1 MRMIPRSLFALGLL
15 ASAPFAQLVVSHQSA
30 TGGTGINQ
38 IKPYLKVEN
47 QGTTTVNLAKTTL
60 DYLLY
65 EDGVNAGS
73 LVADCWYVSVGA
85 CSDMTAEM
93 GAIPLQVDG
102 ARKANLRV
110 RLGFRAGQLAP
121 GQSLMIQWG
130 LHEQGYQHLFDESDD
145 WSFTEGDGAW
155 HVDSRVAV
163 NTSATGSSSAMGMQW
178 KGVVANLPDPATSKT
193 GDVVRNQAKGE
204 TWVFSDGAWVL
215 LAEAGK
221 PGPAGAAGPQ
231 GPQGVA
237 GAAGAPGAPGAP
249 GAQGP
254 KGDKGDAGT
263 SGTADV
269 AALTARLTVLEALVA
284 KLTTG
289 QASDPT
295 TLTDSRDGQVYK
307 IVKIG
312 SQTWMAQN
320 LNYGGDASAV
330 GTCYSN
336 DPANCTKYG
345 RLYDWATAMGI
356 PSSFNAT
363 AWDGSDVNHKGLCPT
378 GWHIPSD
385 AEWTT
390 LMTEVAKQSGIRQEG
405 YALRADAG
413 WTKYD
418 GTPGN
423 GSDLVGFKALPGGL
437 HAVNEYRVIDGFYEV
452 GSQAEFWNSTA
463 DGALL
468 ALSRNLYAGD
478 NILHRPNSNKA
489 NGFSV
494 RCLKD

>member
-237 GAAGAPGAPGAP
+237 GVAGAPGAT

-254 KGDKGDAGT
+254 KGDAGAAGAGADAT
-263 SGTADV
+263 
-269 AALTARLTVLEALVA
+269 LLARVSALEALVI
-284 KLTTG
+284 KLSAG
-289 QASDPT
+289 QTADLT

-307 IVKIG
+307 IVTIG

-320 LNYGGDASAV
+320 LNYGGSDGAV
-330 GTCYSN
+330 GTC
-336 DPANCTKYG
+336 AHYG
-345 RLYDWATAMGI
+345 LLSCDVLGRNYNWATSMNLFSVFNERIWASNMKNKGI
-356 PSSFNAT
+356 
-363 AWDGSDVNHKGLCPT
+363 CPD
-378 GWHIPSD
+378 GWHIPNN
-385 AEWTT
+385 AEWTI
-390 LMTEVAKQSGIRQEG
+390 LVDEVTKKIGADQTG
-405 YALRADAG
+405 YALKATDG
-413 WTKYD
+413 WVKFGGGYEN
-418 GTPGN
+418 GN
-423 GSDLVGFKALPGGL
+423 DLVGFNVQATFGAYG
-437 HAVNEYRVIDGFYEV
+437 V
-452 GSQAEFWNSTA
+452 GSLAAFWSATNDANTKASV
-463 DGALL
+463 LF
-468 ALSRNLYAGD
+468 LSAGSSKS
-478 NILHRPNSNKA
+478 H
-489 NGFSV
+489 FSEPAKFEEHTI